1 MTITMTITIKTMT
14 MMIINTTICVLY
26 STVYMYIS
34 RPGECTVVDDSTHL
48 AREREKGQMLLDH
61 HR

>member
-26 STVYMYIS
+26 IS
-34 RPGECTVVDDSTHL
+34 RSGECTVVDDSTHL